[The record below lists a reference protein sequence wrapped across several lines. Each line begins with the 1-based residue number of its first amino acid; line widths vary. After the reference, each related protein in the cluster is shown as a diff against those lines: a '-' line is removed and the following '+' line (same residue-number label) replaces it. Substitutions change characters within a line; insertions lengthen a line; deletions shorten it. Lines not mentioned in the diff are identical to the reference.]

1 MFFAG
6 VLGIAMAVWR
16 FPLRAVI
23 PVLLF
28 GAGAFTFVATGLAG
42 LSVIVRYLLVPSVM
56 LSLFA
61 AFTVGGWTMLPRGSR
76 ARRIWAGLALPGPR
90 RPRLHVVNP
99 PNPTR
104 FNNELTFRGDQGSSL
119 HRLLDKPVVETGCAA
134 GRSRCPH
141 TS

>member
-1 MFFAG
+1 MLPSYLRANGQDPVFFAG

-23 PVLLF
+23 PLLLF
-28 GAGAFTFVATGLAG
+28 AAGTFTFVATGLAG

-76 ARRIWAGLALPGPR
+76 RAGMGRTGAGRQVARH
-90 RPRLHVVNP
+90 RLYVAPTH
-99 PNPTR
+99 PTR
-104 FNNELTFRGDQGSSL
+104 PAST
-119 HRLLDKPVVETGCAA
+119 
-134 GRSRCPH
+134 